1 MKLSELIAKVDRS
14 KKNSLSADVDAFC
27 QALDINEYLG
37 WDQRFDG
44 RVKGYALTQWLC
56 TDTHVG
62 MNVYFMDDEPV
73 AVSNQS
79 ARKSDTYLSF
89 VSAEAAQKVKDFILS
104 LVNNNAVDPVVCN
117 LDEEMGDHYTVNYH
131 SELLTDKG
139 FYGDD
144 QVTVVR
150 RRMYYGEHVDEWS
163 KVDVILPDGTQDR
176 IHLSDFKIPYHL
188 ETGDN
193 S

>member
-14 KKNSLSADVDAFC
+14 KKNLLSADADAFC

-37 WDQRFDG
+37 WDQRFDD

-73 AVSNQS
+73 AISSQT
-79 ARKSDTYLSF
+79 ARKNDTDMYF
-89 VSAEAAQKVKDFILS
+89 VSSEAAQKVKDFILS
-104 LVNNNAVDPVVCN
+104 LVEEQHPFNPSLVD
-117 LDEEMGDHYTVNYH
+117 LDEEMGDYYTVNYH

-139 FYGDD
+139 LYGDD
-144 QVTVVR
+144 EVNVVR
-150 RRMYYGEHVDEWS
+150 RRMDYGEHVDEWS
-163 KVDVILPDGTQDR
+163 KVDVTLPDGTQER
-176 IHLSDFKIPYHL
+176 IHLCDFKIPYHL
-188 ETGDN
+188 ELDKK
-193 S
+193 